1 MRAPRVWVLPGM
13 GADSRIFRNIEFP
26 WAATFLEWIT
36 PLEDETLEAYAE
48 RMLSDY
54 DIQPQDLIFG
64 YSFGGIVAQ
73 QWATKHPVQRIVLLN
88 SLHHE
93 AQIRPLFRRLA
104 KTNVLSWA
112 PKGFIRGLIF
122 FMARLNSKPS
132 RHLDLI
138 LEVMEQFDCD
148 YYRWVLDKVLA
159 WSADAP
165 KCPVDFIQGE
175 FDPVFP
181 VFETSRE
188 RTWILKGATHM
199 SFQTHSQEISA
210 LLKEKVDP
218 VLI

>member
-13 GADSRIFRNIEFP
+13 GADSRIFRSINFP
-26 WAATFLEWIT
+26 WAATYLEWIS
-36 PLEDETLEAYAE
+36 PLEDESLQAYAE
-48 RMLSDY
+48 RMMSDY
-54 DIQPQDLIFG
+54 DIQPNDLIFG

-93 AQIRPLFRRLA
+93 AKIRPLFRRLA
-104 KTNVLSWA
+104 RTNVLTWA
-112 PKGFIRGLIF
+112 PEGFIRGLIF

-138 LEVMEQFDCD
+138 LEVMEQFDCN
-148 YYRWVLDKVLA
+148 YYRWVLGQVMN
-159 WSADAP
+159 WQQEAP

-181 VFETSRE
+181 LFQTEHP
-188 RTWILKGATHM
+188 RTWILKGATHL
-199 SFQTHSQEISA
+199 SFQTHGREISA

-218 VLI
+218 ALL